1 MLVALQLP
9 VLPLQEVCTPTE
21 PRLDELSGF
30 AAGADR
36 WFAVSD
42 GGERLEVF
50 VLDPASC
57 DVIDVL
63 SAETDPFDVEDLALA
78 ADGALWLADTG
89 DNDLTRETVAL
100 HRLAADGVAARY
112 RLTYPDGPHDA
123 EGLLL
128 DASGVPHLV
137 TKEILGAAGV
147 YRPTGA
153 LAEPGPT
160 ALERVGAVFLGPTD
174 TPGGPVGG
182 GDSTLVTGGAV
193 SPDGSVVALRTYT
206 DAYLFGAPGG
216 DVVAA
221 LAGEP
226 VRVPLPGEAQGEAV
240 ALTADGTLLSASE
253 GGAPVHAVPGATA
266 QIGPRASASA
276 EPVGADEA
284 AQPSDDELLPMWQA
298 AVLVA
303 VVATGVVLLARRR
316 RA

>member
-1 MLVALQLP
+1 M
-9 VLPLQEVCTPTE
+9 
-21 PRLDELSGF
+21 LDELSGL
-30 AAGADR
+30 AAGDDR
-36 WFAVSD
+36 WFAVPD

-50 VLDPASC
+50 VLHPVSC
-57 DVIDVL
+57 DVTEVRT
-63 SAETDPFDVEDLALA
+63 AETDPFDVEDLALA

-100 HRLAADGVAARY
+100 HRLAPDGAAALF

-137 TKEILGAAGV
+137 TKELLGAAGV
-147 YRPTGA
+147 YRPAGG
-153 LAEPGPT
+153 LGQPGPT
-160 ALERVGAVFLGPTD
+160 PLERVGAVFLGPTD

-206 DAYLFGAPGG
+206 DAYLFRAPDG
-216 DVVAA
+216 DVVTA

-226 VRVPLPGEAQGEAV
+226 VRVPLPGEPQGEAV

-266 QIGPRASASA
+266 RLGAQASARTK
-276 EPVGADEA
+276 PVGAGET
-284 AQPSDDELLPMWQA
+284 AQPPGDELLPTWPSAVLA
-298 AVLVA
+298 AVVA
-303 VVATGVVLLARRR
+303 SGVVATGVVLLARRR
-316 RA
+316 HP